1 MVTNKDTKVL
11 QEKKNRDILKNEEAL
26 QVLQSILDGGSTA
39 EVFVGKYGIVIR
51 EIKRKTKY
59 TK

>member
-1 MVTNKDTKVL
+1 MVVNKDTEVL
-11 QEKKNRDILKNEEAL
+11 REKKNCDILKNEEAL
-26 QVLQSILDGGSTA
+26 QVLQCILDSDSTA